1 MNMKGKRFIT
11 EYGNYRKRELLDEL
25 LDNKSISHDEI
36 VEKLDGI
43 NKYISMCSR
52 GLITV
57 SECVIGIANI

>member
-11 EYGNYRKRELLDEL
+11 EYGNYRKREI
-25 LDNKSISHDEI
+25 LDNELISHDEI
-36 VEKLDGI
+36 VEKLEDI

-57 SECVIGIANI
+57 SECMVGIASI